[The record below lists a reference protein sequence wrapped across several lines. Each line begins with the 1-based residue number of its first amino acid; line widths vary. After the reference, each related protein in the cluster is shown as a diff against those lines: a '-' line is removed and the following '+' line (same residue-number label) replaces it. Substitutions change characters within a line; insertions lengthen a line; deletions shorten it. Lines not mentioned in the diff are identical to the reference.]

1 MKRFKDI
8 MAMIAGP
15 FFTVPDMASTE
26 RRSEPGIRETLDNLP
41 DRRELDREAGGGAE
55 RDWRFG
61 GQDRE
66 SEKWWSNW

>member
-1 MKRFKDI
+1 

-15 FFTVPDMASTE
+15 LLTIPDVVSTE
-26 RRSEPGIRETLDNLP
+26 QRSEPEIRETLDNLP
-41 DRRELDREAGGGAE
+41 DRRELDRDEY
-55 RDWRFG
+55 DWRCG

>member
-26 RRSEPGIRETLDNLP
+26 QQSEPGIRETLDNLP
-41 DRRELDREAGGGAE
+41 DRRELDRDE

-66 SEKWWSNW
+66 SEKWWSNR